1 MWLRFAWA
9 GRRVG
14 VGWAKEAGSTT
25 PVSTHHGDAS
35 FVNPTGWVLKC
46 FKSQKHPF
54 TPFASLSRSHLHLHI
69 SLPRFPPIHLPTF
82 LASTSLH
89 RVPPSLLHPH
99 PGPIYV
105 FLANAA
111 VGGKLD
117 AAYTAVGIVASLGAG
132 IVSFLLVEPA
142 FRSTKRTPARPFFVS
157 VAVVWLLLLVFS
169 LVVGYDGVGGIG
181 ARARPLPLGDGPA
194 AAAVQWRSANGTNGS
209 SGGGGGGA
217 NKGRCLDLLDELEVD
232 RLYRVP
238 ASAIV
243 LSPGILETKGWGTAG
258 EYSWLNNGKKP
269 YYVGPWVDTATQ
281 APQAVIL
288 GTSHAEMYG
297 SLLKRLAGTYHGIL
311 TECVMGRKA

>member
-1 MWLRFAWA
+1 MGTKVLQISKASIYALRF
-9 GRRVG
+9 
-14 VGWAKEAGSTT
+14 
-25 PVSTHHGDAS
+25 P
-35 FVNPTGWVLKC
+35 L
-46 FKSQKHPF
+46 
-54 TPFASLSRSHLHLHI
+54 
-69 SLPRFPPIHLPTF
+69 SLPLTPTYLPPSLPSHPLTYLPRIHLPP
-82 LASTSLH
+82 S
-89 RVPPSLLHPH
+89 RPSLAP
-99 PGPIYV
+99 PPQTGPIYV

-142 FRSTKRTPARPFFVS
+142 FRSTKRTPARPFFTS

-281 APQAVIL
+281 APHVVIL